1 MSMGRWEG
9 VTGNNTPTTMVRRV
23 RAAALLLVLVD
34 SSTVA
39 FSTESWCSRSPSRI
53 WMSAD
58 ADVPRRPLKQSAAAE
73 IALKIGLNIAPKDS
87 TDKNYLNEGKKKK
100 GGRKVNHA
108 APVISW
114 GRGMERFFWGENFSE
129 AIPSRGRS
137 STNKMAMHR
146 ISNKEYFPLVLLR
159 GALSAESL
167 AWALSLAAD
176 GNSVVSDA
184 EEIEQHEL
192 LADGK
197 VRSLRRSLVS
207 QLDPKGELL
216 EGILSNL
223 PVALVGELSEDA
235 HHPYEDGSVVYYR
248 RTKGDFYDEHHDSY
262 SHGEIPRDRQR
273 AYTILIYL
281 RTPPGPPTV
290 GGTEFTRLTLSDDN
304 EDVACAASKKDGRG
318 LIVKPSAGD
327 ALVWPNFDR
336 DGNPYENSVHR
347 ALPITTL
354 PAARKKSRGSTAESG
369 KTEEDGIGKN
379 GIGKVVM
386 NLWFEGSMKSQDS
399 QYNTKKK
406 ESNGIK

>member
-1 MSMGRWEG
+1 MSESYIIFARDLDGAGGAHSLARRLDSFIQLFRNLKIDISSRGPYCVSMGRWEG

-39 FSTESWCSRSPSRI
+39 FSTESWCSRSRSPSRI

-167 AWALSLAAD
+167 AWALSLAAA
-176 GNSVVSDA
+176 SSHTVV
-184 EEIEQHEL
+184 
-192 LADGK
+192 AD
-197 VRSLRRSLVS
+197 
-207 QLDPKGELL
+207 P
-216 EGILSNL
+216 
-223 PVALVGELSEDA
+223 
-235 HHPYEDGSVVYYR
+235 
-248 RTKGDFYDEHHDSY
+248 
-262 SHGEIPRDRQR
+262 
-273 AYTILIYL
+273 
-281 RTPPGPPTV
+281 
-290 GGTEFTRLTLSDDN
+290 
-304 EDVACAASKKDGRG
+304 
-318 LIVKPSAGD
+318 
-327 ALVWPNFDR
+327 
-336 DGNPYENSVHR
+336 
-347 ALPITTL
+347 
-354 PAARKKSRGSTAESG
+354 
-369 KTEEDGIGKN
+369 
-379 GIGKVVM
+379 
-386 NLWFEGSMKSQDS
+386 
-399 QYNTKKK
+399 
-406 ESNGIK
+406 